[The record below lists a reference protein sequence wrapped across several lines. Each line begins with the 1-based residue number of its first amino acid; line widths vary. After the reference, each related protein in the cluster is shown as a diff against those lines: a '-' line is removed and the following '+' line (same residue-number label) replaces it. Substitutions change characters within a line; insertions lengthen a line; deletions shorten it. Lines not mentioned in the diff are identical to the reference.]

1 MTQRRYLG
9 PAFLG
14 FSLLVASCHTPLAAT
29 LTPEKQPEQAA
40 SATPQNTTSP
50 SNVAS
55 SDGDQVLLDYAL
67 AYRKANLDHFQ
78 NQGMASRDFG
88 SLMPQ
93 SMTPLPTTEAPPLTP
108 QPSEIDGPVPGSS
121 SPLTQLQPMIDLMKR
136 MVETQEQ
143 LITKLENIAPPAS
156 LQAEHRFLINYEKTA
171 LDYALE
177 SIAMFENLSS
187 LTQAQSPGPSE
198 ALITQQSQL
207 QAKVAKLQSL
217 QAERF
222 AIQTR
227 LALLIYAPALKPF
240 QSAAPLSE
248 ARYLEVLP
256 PESESIAQRFSRW
269 MQPQFAGA
277 PAPEPVDAVKVS
289 AWNVAYGQDQ
299 RKIQVLHPP
308 ASQQVYHTFR
318 YVETRLGQALSEA
331 LIRYNQSPEEAPD
344 FFSYLLGQTEIMMLF
359 NDYVALE
366 MSSRDQQLTTPN

>member
-14 FSLLVASCHTPLAAT
+14 FSLLVASCHTPPAAT

-40 SATPQNTTSP
+40 SATPQSATSP
-50 SNVAS
+50 SNVAP
-55 SDGDQVLLDYAL
+55 SDSDQVLLDYAL
-67 AYRKANLDHFQ
+67 AYRKANLNHFQ
-78 NQGMASRDFG
+78 NQGMASRDLG

-93 SMTPLPTTEAPPLTP
+93 SMTPLPSDVSDPTP
-108 QPSEIDGPVPGSS
+108 ENS
-121 SPLTQLQPMIDLMKR
+121 SPFAQLQPMIDLMKR

-143 LITKLENIAPPAS
+143 LIAKLESIAPPAS
-156 LQAEHRFLINYEKTA
+156 LQAEHRFLINYEKMA

-187 LTQAQSPGPSE
+187 LTQTQSSGPSE

-207 QAKVAKLQSL
+207 QAKVVKLQSL
-217 QAERF
+217 QAERL

-227 LALLIYAPALKPF
+227 LALLIYAPVLKQF
-240 QSAAPLSE
+240 QGTTPLSE
-248 ARYLEVLP
+248 ALYLDTLP
-256 PESESIAQRFSRW
+256 PDTESIYQRFTPW

-277 PAPEPVDAVKVS
+277 PAPEPVDAVKIS
-289 AWNVAYGQDQ
+289 AWNVAYRQEQ
-299 RKIQVLHPP
+299 LKIQVLHPP

-318 YVETRLGQALSEA
+318 YVKAQLGQAISEA

-344 FFSYLLGQTEIMMLF
+344 FFSYLLGQTEIMMML

-366 MSSRDQQLTTPN
+366 MRSRDQQLTPPN